1 MRTDY
6 LSRLGDEVKGKVW
19 DEFSDSRGQLI
30 KKSRRWKKFGPID
43 QAPGDPSSVFAR
55 SRGEGCVYVKF

>member
-6 LSRLGDEVKGKVW
+6 LSRLGDEVMGKVW

-30 KKSRRWKKFGPID
+30 EKVEGGRSLVQLIRLQGIPRLSL
-43 QAPGDPSSVFAR
+43 PGAEER
-55 SRGEGCVYVKF
+55 AVYM

>member
-6 LSRLGDEVKGKVW
+6 LSRLGDEVMGKVW

-30 KKSRRWKKFGPID
+30 EKVEG
-43 QAPGDPSSVFAR
+43 GR
-55 SRGEGCVYVKF
+55 SLVQLLRL